1 MTNIKD
7 KKMSKEYKIIQAA
20 LDIFQK
26 KGYEK
31 TTIRDIMLKTEFGL
45 GTFYLYFKSKQDLK
59 EKIILDKAI
68 NLVVQAEHKCTQ
80 TDPIERY
87 ACFVNYII
95 DYLIENPFDLELIS
109 QNINWTLYTKIENDK
124 RFIEADTTLKF
135 ILSKYDKLFSHKY
148 SYSQKLYILSLTIEI
163 VISTCKSAIMK
174 DSILSIDEMKAV
186 LFEVIKKILIS
197 NGD

>member
-87 ACFVNYII
+87 TCFVNYII

-135 ILSKYDKLFSHKY
+135 ILSKYEKLFSHKY

>member
-7 KKMSKEYKIIQAA
+7 KKMSKEYKIIQVA
-20 LDIFQK
+20 LDIFQE

-87 ACFVNYII
+87 TCFVNYII

-135 ILSKYDKLFSHKY
+135 ILSKYEKLFSHKY

>member
-20 LDIFQK
+20 LDIFQE

-87 ACFVNYII
+87 TCFVNYII

-135 ILSKYDKLFSHKY
+135 ILSKYEKLFSHKY

>member
-7 KKMSKEYKIIQAA
+7 KKMSKEYKIIQSA
-20 LDIFQK
+20 LDLFQE

-68 NLVVQAEHKCTQ
+68 NLVVQAENKCTQ

-87 ACFVNYII
+87 TCFVNYII
-95 DYLIENPFDLELIS
+95 DYFIQNPFDLELIS
-109 QNINWTLYTKIENDK
+109 HNMSWTLYAKIENDE

-135 ILSKYDKLFSHKY
+135 ILSKYEKLFSHEY
-148 SYSQKLYILSLTIEI
+148 TDSQKLYILSLTIEI
-163 VISTCKSAIMK
+163 VISTCKSAMMN

-186 LFEVIKKILIS
+186 LFEVIKKILLN

>member
-20 LDIFQK
+20 LDIFQE

-80 TDPIERY
+80 IDPIERY
-87 ACFVNYII
+87 TCFVNYII

-135 ILSKYDKLFSHKY
+135 ILSKYEKLFSHKY

>member
-1 MTNIKD
+1 MTAIID
-7 KKMSKEYKIIQAA
+7 KKMSKEVKIIKAA
-20 LDIFQK
+20 LEVFK
-26 KGYEK
+26 EKGYEK
-31 TTIRDIMLKTEFGL
+31 STIRDIMSRTEFGL
-45 GTFYLYFKSKQDLK
+45 GTFYLYFKNKQDLK
-59 EKIILDKAI
+59 EQIILDKAMD
-68 NLVVQAEHKCTQ
+68 LVVHAENKCIH
-80 TDPIERY
+80 TDSVERY
-87 ACFVNYII
+87 ICFLNYII

-135 ILSKYDKLFSHKY
+135 ILSNYEKLFSHKY